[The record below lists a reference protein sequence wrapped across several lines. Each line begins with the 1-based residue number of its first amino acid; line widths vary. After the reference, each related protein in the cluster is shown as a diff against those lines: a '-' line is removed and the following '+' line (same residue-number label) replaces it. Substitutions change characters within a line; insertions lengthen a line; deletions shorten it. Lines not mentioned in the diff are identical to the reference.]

1 MAERIGAF
9 FDVDGTLLR
18 GNIVRYY
25 AFLRRREMGVIRR
38 QIWSAGLLARVPCYL
53 IVDRISRELLT
64 TRFYRNYRKFTPL
77 RLNAGANALFHEELK
92 PNLYP
97 QALECIETHKAAGHV
112 VVLVSGSIRQIV
124 TLVAEHVGA
133 DGILC
138 TELAEEQGAFTGA
151 LKGGSLTGARKAE
164 ALKEFARLHQIS
176 LPVSHAYADSLDDVP
191 MLDCVGHPVVINPEG
206 RLRKLASDR
215 EWSVQHWC
223 TDGPASTGGCQT

>member
-9 FDVDGTLLR
+9 FDVDGTLLK

-25 AFLRRREMGVIRR
+25 AFLRRREMGAIRR
-38 QIWSAGLLARVPCYL
+38 QIWSAGLLARVPYYL

-64 TRFYRNYRKFTPL
+64 TRFYKNYRTFTPL
-77 RLNAGANALFHEELK
+77 RLRDGANALFHEELK

-97 QALECIETHKAAGHV
+97 RALKCIETHRAAGHV

-124 TLVAEHVGA
+124 TRVAQHVGA

-151 LKGGSLTGARKAE
+151 LKAGSLTGARKAE
-164 ALKEFARLHQIS
+164 ALKDFARLHRIS
-176 LPVSHAYADSLDDVP
+176 LPVSHAYADSFDDIP
-191 MLDCVGHPVVINPEG
+191 MLDCVGRPVVINPEG
-206 RLRKLASDR
+206 RLQKLASDKG
-215 EWSVQHWC
+215 WSVQYWC
-223 TDGPASTGGCQT
+223 PDGGSA

>member
-1 MAERIGAF
+1 MVERVGAF
-9 FDVDGTLLR
+9 FDVDGTLLK

-25 AFLRRREMGVIRR
+25 AFLRRREMGVICR
-38 QIWSAGLLARVPCYL
+38 QIWSGGLLARVPFYL

-64 TRFYRNYRKFTPL
+64 TRFYKNYRTFTPL
-77 RLNAGANALFHEELK
+77 RLREGAAALFSEQLK

-97 QALECIETHKAAGHV
+97 QAVECIEAHRAQGHV

-124 TLVAEHVGA
+124 TPVAEHLGV

-138 TELAEEQGAFTGA
+138 TELEVEQRAFTGA

-164 ALKEFARLHQIS
+164 ALRDYARLHQIS
-176 LPVSHAYADSLDDVP
+176 LDVSHAYADSLDDVP
-191 MLDCVGHPVVINPEG
+191 MLDCVGHPVVINPDG

-215 EWSVQHWC
+215 GWGVRYWC
-223 TDGPASTGGCQT
+223 RDGLKT

>member
-25 AFLRRREMGVIRR
+25 AFLRRREMGAIRR
-38 QIWSAGLLARVPCYL
+38 QLWSAGLLARVPCYL
-53 IVDRISRELLT
+53 ILDRISRELLT
-64 TRFYRNYRKFTPL
+64 TWFYKNYRKFTPL
-77 RLNAGANALFHEELK
+77 RLHDGANALFHEELK

-97 QALECIETHKAAGHV
+97 RALKCIETHRAAGHV
-112 VVLVSGSIRQIV
+112 VVLVSGSIQQIV
-124 TLVAEHVGA
+124 SPVAEHVGA

-138 TELAEEQGAFTGA
+138 TELVEEQGAFTGA
-151 LKGGSLTGARKAE
+151 LKAGSLTGARKAKV
-164 ALKEFARLHQIS
+164 LKDFARRHQIS

-191 MLDCVGHPVVINPEG
+191 MLDCVGHPVVINPER

-215 EWSVQHWC
+215 GWIVKYWRP
-223 TDGPASTGGCQT
+223 DGGNA

>member
-25 AFLRRREMGVIRR
+25 AFLRRRQMGVIWR
-38 QIWSAGLLARVPCYL
+38 QIWSAGLLARVPYYL

-64 TRFYRNYRKFTPL
+64 TRFYKNYRTFTPRRL
-77 RLNAGANALFHEELK
+77 RDGANALFDEELK

-97 QALECIETHKAAGHV
+97 RALKCIETHKTAGHA

-124 TLVAEHVGA
+124 TPVAEHVGA

-138 TELAEEQGAFTGA
+138 TELAEEQGAFTGTLQA
-151 LKGGSLTGARKAE
+151 GALTGARKAE
-164 ALKEFARLHQIS
+164 ALKDFARLHQIS

-191 MLDCVGHPVVINPEG
+191 MLSCVGHPVIINP
-206 RLRKLASDR
+206 KA
-215 EWSVQHWC
+215 
-223 TDGPASTGGCQT
+223 A